1 MEFKDLTEE
10 QRVKARA
17 CKTPDELVQ
26 LATEEG
32 VELSDDQLEAVS
44 GGWAG
49 DCGEVSCSHDP
60 YDYRDFG

>member
-17 CKTPDELVQ
+17 CKTPEELVQ

-32 VELSDDQLEAVS
+32 VELSDDQLEEIS
-44 GGWAG
+44 GGAWEFSPCT
-49 DCGEVSCSHDP
+49 D
-60 YDYRDFG
+60 DYVTY

>member
-32 VELSDDQLEAVS
+32 VELSDDQLEEVS
-44 GGWAG
+44 GGAWN
-49 DCGEVSCSHDP
+49 EPSCQILAHT
-60 YDYRDFG
+60 